1 MPHPKAQNTKNTKER
16 EVVNMFEKFLKRSN
30 WTDITIA
37 IVFAFLGIL
46 LIAKPDEM
54 MSVISI
60 LLGAIFII
68 MGFLRLVDY
77 FTSTEKE
84 DYLLTIA
91 LIFMIIGAIILFRP
105 NIISNLF
112 SIVVGLWII
121 LSGLKDFQTTLVW
134 KDIKSGYWTATL
146 ICSMLMIIAGIA
158 ILVSS
163 TLALKIVGIM
173 ITVYAILDIITRFI
187 FMKKIE
193 DYVKD

>member
-1 MPHPKAQNTKNTKER
+1 
-16 EVVNMFEKFLKRSN
+16 MFEKFLKRSN

-60 LLGAIFII
+60 LLGAVFVI

-77 FTSTEKE
+77 FTSPEKE

-121 LSGLKDFQTTLVW
+121 ISGLKDFQTTLVW
-134 KDIKSGYWTATL
+134 KDIKSGYWTVTL
-146 ICSMLMIIAGIA
+146 LCSMLMIIAGIV

-163 TLALKIVGIM
+163 TLALRIVGII
-173 ITVYAILDIITRFI
+173 ITAYAILDIVTRFI
-187 FMKKIE
+187 FMKKIK
-193 DYVKD
+193 DYVND